1 VVLDEAQAIKN
12 PGTQQT
18 RAVKQLKARNR
29 IAMTGTPI
37 ENRLSDLWSLFD
49 FLNPGLLGTAKEF
62 TDLAKALRQDPSG
75 YARLKKVVGPY
86 ILRRLKTDK
95 AVIADLP
102 DKIEVKTY
110 ADMIRE
116 QLQEQPEGVR
126 RKGLILAALM
136 KFKQLCNHPDQYLG
150 QSEFAEDHSGKFQRL
165 RPICE
170 TVLEKHERMLVFTQ
184 FKEMTGPLDRYLQG
198 LFGHKGLVLHGGT
211 AVAQRRKLVE
221 SFQRDDGPPF
231 FLLTVKAGG
240 SGLNLTQAAHVIHF
254 DRWWNPAVEN
264 QATDRAFRIGQTR
277 NVVVHKFVTRGTVE
291 EKIDAML
298 LEKAELS
305 REILPA
311 SGESWVT
318 EMDDKQL
325 MELFSLSL

>member
-1 VVLDEAQAIKN
+1 
-12 PGTQQT
+12 
-18 RAVKQLKARNR
+18 
-29 IAMTGTPI
+29 MTGTPI

-62 TDLAKALRQDPSG
+62 ADLVKALRKDPSG

-95 AVIADLP
+95 SVISDLP
-102 DKIEVKTY
+102 DKIEVKIY
-110 ADMIRE
+110 ADMARKQIVLYQDLVRQIKE
-116 QLQEQPEGVR
+116 QLEERPEGIR

-150 QSEFAEDHSGKFQRL
+150 QSEFCEDHSGKFQRL

-170 TVLEKHERMLVFTQ
+170 TVLDKHERMLVFTQ
-184 FKEMTGPLDRYLQG
+184 FKEMTGPLDRHLQG
-198 LFGHKGLVLHGGT
+198 LFGHEGLVLHGGT
-211 AVAQRRKLVE
+211 PVAKRRSIVE
-221 SFQRDDGPPF
+221 RFQADPYVPYMV
-231 FLLTVKAGG
+231 LSLKAGG
-240 SGLNLTQAAHVIHF
+240 VGLNLTAASHVVHF

-291 EKIDAML
+291 
-298 LEKAELS
+298 
-305 REILPA
+305 
-311 SGESWVT
+311 
-318 EMDDKQL
+318 
-325 MELFSLSL
+325 